1 MSPQIVITIA
11 PDGTSRVET
20 QNMQGTSCRT
30 ASRFIEQALGRQVSE
45 QLKPEFYHQSEQH
58 QLRQTGASS

>member
-20 QNMQGTSCRT
+20 QNMQGTDCRT
-30 ASRFIEQALGRQVSE
+30 ASRFIELALGRQVSE
-45 QLKPEFYHQSEQH
+45 QLKPKFYQQESQLQH
-58 QLRQTGASS
+58 RHTGTSS